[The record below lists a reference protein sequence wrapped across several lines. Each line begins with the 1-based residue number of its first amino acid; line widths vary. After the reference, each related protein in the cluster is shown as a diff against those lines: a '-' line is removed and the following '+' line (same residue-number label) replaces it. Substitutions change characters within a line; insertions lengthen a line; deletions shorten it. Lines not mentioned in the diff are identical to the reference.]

1 MIKKN
6 NCSFFLRLS
15 VQVQWSGQASSEII
29 TLNYVEVPG
38 LKKGTGDITF
48 VASIFSGALYS
59 FGLSTS
65 NNKNG
70 KGPPVNCL
78 MLTQQQQQ
86 PKKKEE

>member
-1 MIKKN
+1 M
-6 NCSFFLRLS
+6 
-15 VQVQWSGQASSEII
+15 
-29 TLNYVEVPG
+29 
-38 LKKGTGDITF
+38 
-48 VASIFSGALYS
+48 ASIFSGALYS

-70 KGPPVNCL
+70 KGPPVNCP